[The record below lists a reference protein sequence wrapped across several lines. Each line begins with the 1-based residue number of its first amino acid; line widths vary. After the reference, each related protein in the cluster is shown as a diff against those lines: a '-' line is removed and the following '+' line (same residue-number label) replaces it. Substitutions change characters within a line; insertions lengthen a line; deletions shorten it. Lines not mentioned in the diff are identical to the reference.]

1 MDENSTLSP
10 AHTDAT
16 ASSSATTPPLPSV
29 PPALAPFAGLW
40 RGEGEGAYPTIED
53 FTYTEEIEFAPS
65 GKPFLAY
72 RSRTREAGTGRPLHS
87 ESGYLRLVAEDEAE
101 LLVAQPTGFTE
112 IHRGQIRDGIIELSM
127 VALSASP
134 DAKPV
139 HSIRRQLSVRGGDLT
154 YDLWMAHDLTPLTHH
169 LHGHLRRD

>member
-10 AHTDAT
+10 AHSDAT
-16 ASSSATTPPLPSV
+16 ASSSADAPLLPFV
-29 PPALAPFAGLW
+29 PDALAPFAGHW
-40 RGEGEGAYPTIED
+40 RGEGEGAYPTIDD
-53 FTYTEEIEFAPS
+53 FAYTEEIEFDPT

-72 RSRTREAGTGRPLHS
+72 RSRTWELGSGRPLHT

-101 LLVAQPTGFTE
+101 LLVAQPTGFAE
-112 IHRGQIRDGIIELSM
+112 IHRGQIREGIIELSM
-127 VALSASP
+127 ASLGASP

-139 HSIRRQLSVRGGDLT
+139 HSIRRQFSVRGGDLT